1 MEVNGEKWIISKR
14 HKTDVPFQVKL
25 LDIPLQIIEHYKA
38 SQEEESCISQSQLLF
53 NIQAY
58 GKDDKELK
66 TDREDLQQ
74 RISALENQNKEL
86 IQHIKTMERE
96 HKNEHIK
103 FNEYVDKIQRYFL
116 YVEKLLPLI
125 DFCRNTLKFSERVIQ
140 ELCKLK
146 EIRIKGDFYSTDST
160 ANSFTR
166 VLHPHLK
173 RIKTEKDITAY
184 A

>member
-1 MEVNGEKWIISKR
+1 MEVNGEKWIISKQ

-53 NIQAY
+53 NIRAY